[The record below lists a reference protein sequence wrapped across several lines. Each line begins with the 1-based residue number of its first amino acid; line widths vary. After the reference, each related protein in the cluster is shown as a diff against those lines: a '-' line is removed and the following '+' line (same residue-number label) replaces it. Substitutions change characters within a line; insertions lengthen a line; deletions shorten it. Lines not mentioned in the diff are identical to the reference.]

1 MTKIEFIQDY
11 LQQLYP
17 DRLRHDVVTDKLQIY
32 NDEMSA
38 AAPLNDATASPNGG
52 RWRELTKKDINTMV
66 CECATLS
73 GKNISDREVR
83 CVLNSDFVP
92 SVHPL
97 REYINSLPEYVP
109 SDTDW
114 IDWLSSQVHIVGT
127 QTSGRTETYDPTAE
141 GQDADRWRTVFRK
154 WFVAMVASWLND
166 EVVNQHVLVLIGKQ
180 GIYKTTWLEH
190 LLPPELRDY
199 GTKLSNLHDLDK
211 DDRLRLAESALIN
224 IDEIDALTDRELNQ
238 MKSVITASDVNER
251 AAYGYSKERRLRL
264 ASFCASGNKR
274 EFLTDTTGNRRWLPF
289 EVESIDSPFLNPV
302 MPYKLIYAQAKYLID
317 HGFHYWFDT
326 DDIRAMESHTE
337 SFHRETSE
345 EQLLRVFYSPA
356 TLEDSNAV
364 FRTTA
369 EISAT
374 LSWRG
379 NIRHPMALAALG
391 RLLVQAGFTS
401 KRMAGGGP
409 RGFLVLEH
417 QRNMADDQKQ
427 IKAIKEQENGTAVP
441 NVPDVF

>member
-17 DRLRHDVVTDKLQIY
+17 DRIRHDVVTDKLQ
-32 NDEMSA
+32 M
-38 AAPLNDATASPNGG
+38 LDAG

-83 CVLNSDFVP
+83 CVLNSDCVP

-97 REYINSLPEYVP
+97 REYINSLPEYIP

-114 IDWLSSQVHIVGT
+114 IDWLSSQVHIKE
-127 QTSGRTETYDPTAE
+127 ETHWKTC
-141 GQDADRWRTVFRK
+141 FRK
-154 WFVAMVASWLND
+154 WFVAMVASWMDD

-180 GIYKTTWLEH
+180 GIYKTTWLER
-190 LLPPELRDY
+190 LLPPELRAY

-238 MKSVITASDVNER
+238 MKSIITASDVNER

-379 NIRHPMALAALG
+379 NIRHPMALQALG
-391 RLLVQAGFTS
+391 RLLQSQGFS
-401 KRMAGGGP
+401 QKRLTGGT
-409 RGFLVLEH
+409 RGYLVIEH
-417 QRNMADDQKQ
+417 GQT
-427 IKAIKEQENGTAVP
+427 IENDNRRRRLVENSDNSDNSDNT
-441 NVPDVF
+441 F